1 MQQLLYKVQHFLKQK
16 EQIVSNIKISGQKLQ
31 IPDSNN
37 ATNGDMTINDD

>member
-1 MQQLLYKVQHFLKQK
+1 MDYVQRLLLKAQQK

-37 ATNGDMTINDD
+37 ATNKDMTINDD